1 MTQNAAL
8 ELEQLIR
15 RYVALGKR
23 SPKGF
28 EVTKCKV
35 CDDYKERG
43 GFKFDLGTVGY
54 SCFNCGCKIMYKDG
68 ERPSKKFKDTLEAFG
83 IPHEEVELV
92 VGKAFFNRSSTEAL
106 ATALGPKKPAP
117 WSPPKAVEPPKTLYD
132 VTTDQSIWCEVA
144 RAYLEIERGLVPE
157 PDQFYVSDDK
167 GLQARVIIP
176 FTHRGRMI
184 YWQARAME
192 KDVEPRYINPSTD
205 KEKVFYNYDQLW
217 NAERDETIFVTEGPI
232 DAISIGK
239 NAVSLTG
246 SALSEWHLEELKK
259 AAARGRKIVFVID
272 KNDNGHV
279 LGEAALAEGWFVTVM
294 PDNIDDA
301 NDGLKTHGRLWLL
314 SHIASTAVSGFAGRV
329 LLEAKCVK
337 KQKQHKRKSNA

>member
-1 MTQNAAL
+1 LTQNTAL

-15 RYVALGKR
+15 RHVPLGKR
-23 SPKGF
+23 SSKGF

-43 GFKFDLGTVGY
+43 GFKFDISTVGY
-54 SCFNCGCKIMYKDG
+54 SCFNCGCKIMYKEG

-83 IPHEEVELV
+83 IPHEEVELLI
-92 VGKAFFNRSSTEAL
+92 GKAFFNRSSTSAL
-106 ATALGPKKPAP
+106 AAALGPKRPAP
-117 WSPPKAVEPPKTLYD
+117 WSPPKTVEPPKTFYD

-144 RAYLEIERGLVPE
+144 RAYLEIERGFKPE
-157 PDQFYVSDDK
+157 PGQFYVSDDK

-176 FTHRGRMI
+176 FTHRDRLI
-184 YWQARAME
+184 YWQARVME
-192 KDVEPRYINPSTD
+192 KDVEPRYINPTTD

-217 NAERDETIFVTEGPI
+217 NSTSNEPLFVSEGPL
-232 DAISIGK
+232 DAYSIGP

-246 SALSEWHLEELKK
+246 SSLSSWHLEELRKV
-259 AAARGRKIVFVID
+259 AARGRKIVFVID
-272 KNDNGHV
+272 KNDNGHA
-279 LGEAALAEGWFVTVM
+279 LGKIALAEGWFVTVM

-314 SHIASTAVSGFAGRV
+314 SHLASTAVSGFAGQV
-329 LLEAKCVK
+329 LLETKCMK
-337 KQKQHKRKSNA
+337 KQKQYKQKSLA

>member
-1 MTQNAAL
+1 LTQNAAL

-15 RYVALGKR
+15 RYVSLGKR

-28 EVTKCKV
+28 EATKCKV

-43 GFKFDLGTVGY
+43 GFKFDLGTVGS
-54 SCFNCGCKIMYKDG
+54 SCFNCGCKIMYKEG

-83 IPHEEVELV
+83 VPHEEVELA
-92 VGKAFFNRSSTEAL
+92 VGKAFFNRSGTADLAAAL
-106 ATALGPKKPAP
+106 APKKPAA
-117 WSPPKAVEPPKTLYD
+117 WSPPKTVEPPKTLYD

-144 RAYLEIERGLVPE
+144 RAYLELERGLIAE
-157 PDQFYVSDDK
+157 PGQIYVSDDK

-176 FTHRGRMI
+176 FTHRGRLI
-184 YWQARAME
+184 YWQARTME

-205 KEKVFYNYDQLW
+205 KEKVFYNYDELW
-217 NAERDETIFVTEGPI
+217 SQSAEPLFLTEGPI
-232 DAISIGK
+232 DARSIGDR
-239 NAVSLTG
+239 AASLTG
-246 SALSEWHLEELKK
+246 SAISAWHLEELRKV
-259 AAARGRKIVFVID
+259 AARGRKIVFVID
-272 KNDNGHV
+272 KNDNGHA
-279 LGEAALAEGWFVTVM
+279 LGDAALAEGWFVTVM

-314 SHIASTAVSGFAGRV
+314 SYIASTAVSGFAGRV